1 MKYISV
7 ALVIPVFKPFFYQ
20 CEDDVQVGSR
30 VKVPFGNTAK
40 TGYVLD
46 VFRKLP
52 TVNYSIK
59 NIKEVVDENSLI
71 PSHMIKLAKIMS
83 EYYVCSIGEILSVIL
98 PASLRLKREK
108 KDKEISKNIIINN
121 KEAFELSAEQRKV
134 LGHIIKKA
142 DENVFTRFLLHGV
155 TDSGKTEVYMR
166 IIAKMIN
173 LEKQVIMLVPE
184 IAITTQLKELLIKR
198 FSEEKVGIW
207 HSKISKSQK
216 INYMRKM
223 QNGELDV
230 LVGPRSAVFATFK
243 NLGAII
249 IDEEQDSS
257 YKNNSSPYYN
267 AKWVAEK
274 RCEIENALLIQ
285 GSATPDVETLFRAG
299 KGEYE
304 YLNISERI
312 HQSQHPELVIVDMKR
327 EYNERYRGGIF
338 SKYLLDELGST
349 IEKKRQSIIFLNRRG
364 YAPAV
369 ICKSC
374 GENIKCPNCNITLVY
389 HASIEKLNCHWCDY
403 RQEVPPYCPE
413 CSGSTFKYSG
423 IGTERVEAALRK
435 LFPEIRVVR
444 MDLDTTSRKGSVES
458 IFKDFKNG
466 KYDIMVGTQIVAKG
480 WDFSNVDLVGV
491 INSDIG
497 LMLPDFRSS
506 ERTFILL
513 KQIEGRTGRGRNRG
527 KIVVQTFN
535 PSHYS
540 IKMLFEK
547 EYSEFYRKEIEIRKN
562 TDFPPF
568 MKLINIVSTHKNE
581 NSARKNIYNCRDFI
595 EKNVKNVSILGP
607 APSPIYK
614 LRDMYRWQLI
624 IKHNNNRDLKNKLKE
639 LLSQRKSG
647 RIKVDVD
654 PRDMM

>member
-1 MKYISV
+1 LKYISV
-7 ALVIPVFKPFFYQ
+7 ALAIPVFKPFYYK
-20 CEDDVQVGSR
+20 CEEDVQAGSR
-30 VKVPFGNTAK
+30 VKVPFGNTFK

-46 VFRKLP
+46 IFNKSP
-52 TVNYSIK
+52 QVNYTIK
-59 NIKEVVDENSLI
+59 NIKEVVDKNSLI
-71 PSHMIKLAKIMS
+71 PSHMIKLAKVMS

-108 KDKEISKNIIINN
+108 KDKEISDNKIRDN
-121 KEAFELSAEQRKV
+121 KETFELSAEQRKV
-134 LGHIIKKA
+134 LRYIIKKA
-142 DENVFTRFLLHGV
+142 DENVFARFLLHGV

-166 IIAKMIN
+166 IITKMIN
-173 LEKQVIMLVPE
+173 IKKQVIMLVPE

-198 FSEEKVGIW
+198 FSEEKIGIW

-223 QNGELDV
+223 QNGELNV

-243 NLGAII
+243 NLGAVI

-257 YKNNSSPYYN
+257 YKNNSSPYYD

-274 RCEIENALLIQ
+274 RCEIEKALLIQ
-285 GSATPDVETLFRAG
+285 GSATPNIETLYRAG

-312 HQSQHPELVIVDMKR
+312 HQSQHPELIIVDMKR

-338 SKYLLDELGST
+338 SKYLLDELGNT

-369 ICKSC
+369 VCKSC

-389 HASIEKLNCHWCDY
+389 HSSNERLNCHWCDY
-403 RQEVPPYCPE
+403 RQKVPPYCPE

-458 IFKDFKNG
+458 IFKNFKNG

-497 LMLPDFRSS
+497 LMLPDFRSA
-506 ERTFILL
+506 ERAFTLL
-513 KQIEGRTGRGRNRG
+513 KQVEGRTGRGKNRG

-547 EYSEFYRKEIEIRKN
+547 EYSEFYRKEIEIRK
-562 TDFPPF
+562 TTGFPPF

-581 NSARKNIYNCRDFI
+581 NSARKNIYRCRDFI
-595 EKNVKNVSILGP
+595 ENNIKDVVVLGP

-614 LRDMYRWQLI
+614 LRDMYRWQMLI
-624 IKHNNNRDLKNKLKE
+624 KYGNNKDVKNKLKE
-639 LLSQRKSG
+639 LLSRRTSG

-654 PRDMM
+654 PQDMM